1 MGLENEIDTE
11 RTGYE
16 TVTPEEYIRTASDDP
31 KRREEIEKSLRKK
44 FKKSI
49 MSKFVHAISDYDLI
63 QIGDR
68 IAVCISGGKDSM
80 LMAKCFQELSRRNK
94 IPFETVFLCMNP
106 GYTDTTLGM
115 IESNAKI
122 LGIPL
127 VIFDSQIFDAVDTIE
142 KSPCYL
148 CARMRRGHLY
158 AKAKELGCNK
168 IALGHHFDD
177 VIETTLMSILFSG
190 QTQTMMP
197 KLHSLNF
204 EGMELIRPMYLI
216 REAEVLHW
224 RDYNHLQ
231 FIRCAC
237 HFTEQYT
244 NNGNITATGDTLSK
258 RIETKE
264 LIRKLAETNPNVES
278 NIFRSMENIHLN
290 AVLGWKF
297 DGEKK
302 SFLDL
307 YQDQK

>member
-1 MGLENEIDTE
+1 MGLENETDY
-11 RTGYE
+11 TGRE
-16 TVTPEEYIRTASDDP
+16 TVTPEEYIRTASDGP
-31 KRREEIEKSLRKK
+31 RRRAEIEKSLRRR
-44 FKKSI
+44 FKKTI
-49 MSKFVHAISDYDLI
+49 MRKFVHAITDYDLI
-63 QIGDR
+63 RPGDR

-80 LMAKCFQELSRRNK
+80 LMAKCFQELSRKNK

-106 GYTDTTLGM
+106 GYTDVTLQM

-127 VIFDSQIFDAVDTIE
+127 TVFDAQIFDAVDAIDQ
-142 KSPCYL
+142 SPCYL

-158 AKAKELGCNK
+158 AKAKELHCNK

-204 EGMELIRPMYLI
+204 EGMELIRPMYQI
-216 REAEVLHW
+216 RESEIVHW
-224 RDYNHLQ
+224 RDDNHLQ

-237 HFTEQYT
+237 HFTEQCA
-244 NNGNITATGDTLSK
+244 NSGNRTATGDTLSK
-258 RIETKE
+258 RAETKE
-264 LIRKLAETNPNVES
+264 LIRKLAQTNPGIEN

-302 SFLDL
+302 CFLDH
-307 YQDQK
+307 YQK

>member
-1 MGLENEIDTE
+1 MEH
-11 RTGYE
+11 TGE
-16 TVTPEEYIRTASDDP
+16 GTVTPEECIRAAEEYIRTAADDP
-31 KRREEIEKSLRKK
+31 ERRAESEKSLRKQ

-49 MSKFVHAISDYDLI
+49 MRKFVHAVSDYELI
-63 QIGDR
+63 QPGDR

-106 GYTDTTLGM
+106 GYTDVTMGM
-115 IESNAKI
+115 IKGNAKI

-127 VIFDSQIFDAVDTIE
+127 TIFNSQIFDAVDTVE

-197 KLHSLNF
+197 KLCSTNF
-204 EGMELIRPMYLI
+204 DGMELIRPMYLI
-216 REAEVLHW
+216 REKEIIHW
-224 RDYNHLQ
+224 RDCNRLQ

-244 NNGNITATGDTLSK
+244 NSGNRTATGDTLSK
-258 RIETKE
+258 RLETKE
-264 LIRKLAETNPNVES
+264 LIRALAKTNPNVEN
-278 NIFRSMENIHLN
+278 NIFRSMENIRLN
-290 AVLGWKF
+290 AVLGWKY
-297 DGEKK
+297 DGEKH
-302 SFLDL
+302 SFLDR
-307 YQDQK
+307 Y